1 MATFDALRTAV
12 LGPLAFLAREIVKPD
27 ALLACFP
34 LTTNILDVSKYGKI
48 FAPSAT
54 PSFVEGGPFG
64 SYASIRGSFAHELAG
79 QWSIDFYANFG
90 SGSGNGYIQP
100 SSSTNYGIQGTS
112 NEMKALCQIAPTN
125 YSFAPASTGTW
136 THFAITYDGTTLKG
150 YTNGNISFSATVTLK
165 SQTSVTIG
173 YGSSITQLCNL
184 RVVGKVLGNGT
195 TYPVPSTPYTGY
207 EPL

>member
-1 MATFDALRTAV
+1 MPNFDALRPAV
-12 LGPLAFLAREIVKPD
+12 LGPLAFMAREIVKPD

-34 LTTNILDVSKYGKI
+34 LSTDILDVSKYGRI

-64 SYASIRGSFAHELAG
+64 SYASIRGSFSHKLAG

-90 SGSGNGYIQP
+90 NDAGNGYILP
-100 SSSTNYGIQGTS
+100 SSSTNYGIKGS
-112 NEMKALCQIAPTN
+112 SSDLKVLCQIAPTN
-125 YSFAPASTGTW
+125 YWFAPSSTGTW
-136 THFAITYDGTTLKG
+136 THFAITYDGTTFKG
-150 YTNGNISFSATVTLK
+150 YTNGNVSFSATATLK

-173 YGSSITQLCNL
+173 YGSGSTNLCNL

-195 TYPVPSTPYTGY
+195 LYPVPSTLYTGY
-207 EPL
+207 EVL

>member
-1 MATFDALRTAV
+1 MANFDALRPAV

-90 SGSGNGYIQP
+90 IGSSAGYIQP
-100 SSSTNYGIQGTS
+100 SSSKNYGIMGA
-112 NEMKALCQIAPTN
+112 NADLKAICQITPTN
-125 YSFAPASTGTW
+125 QYFAPLSTNVW
-136 THFAITYDGTTLKG
+136 THFAITYDGTTFRG
-150 YTNGNISFSATVTLK
+150 YTNGNASFSTTATLNA
-165 SQTSVTIG
+165 QTSVTIG
-173 YGSSITQLCNL
+173 YGSVTNVCNL
-184 RVVGKVLGNGT
+184 RVVGKVLGTDT
-195 TYPVPSTPYTGY
+195 TFPVPSNLYTGY